1 MEEMYCFEELK
12 KFLNLNGIQVN
23 EPYMPVDPND
33 VDWYDKGKNIE
44 FDKDGI
50 YLIKRNGGKQK
61 VFLYRKNIH
70 NQKSPFHVFC
80 CNKVN
85 KDLIGKVF
93 LCANTGE
100 VPVIVDNK
108 QEKIVDELPICGY
121 CAEKAGLD
129 LSYNSKSY
137 IQLLRKGQSIIDVH
151 KNENLSVYSDDW
163 QEVKEE
169 FLLSKDYKCDRCG
182 IRISDKYDRD
192 AYLFVYHK
200 NHKSND
206 NREGNLQCL
215 CIECLSKVDARSVW
229 INGANKMSLI
239 EFRKKFKKH

>member
-85 KDLIGKVF
+85 
-93 LCANTGE
+93 
-100 VPVIVDNK
+100 
-108 QEKIVDELPICGY
+108 
-121 CAEKAGLD
+121 
-129 LSYNSKSY
+129 
-137 IQLLRKGQSIIDVH
+137 
-151 KNENLSVYSDDW
+151 
-163 QEVKEE
+163 
-169 FLLSKDYKCDRCG
+169 
-182 IRISDKYDRD
+182 
-192 AYLFVYHK
+192 
-200 NHKSND
+200 
-206 NREGNLQCL
+206 REC
-215 CIECLSKVDARSVW
+215 R
-229 INGANKMSLI
+229 
-239 EFRKKFKKH
+239 

>member
-1 MEEMYCFEELK
+1 MILREL
-12 KFLNLNGIQVN
+12 F
-23 EPYMPVDPND
+23 
-33 VDWYDKGKNIE
+33 
-44 FDKDGI
+44 
-50 YLIKRNGGKQK
+50 
-61 VFLYRKNIH
+61 
-70 NQKSPFHVFC
+70 
-80 CNKVN
+80 
-85 KDLIGKVF
+85 
-93 LCANTGE
+93 
-100 VPVIVDNK
+100 K

-200 NHKSND
+200 NHKYND
-206 NREGNLQCL
+206 NREGNLQRL
-215 CIECLSKVDARSVW
+215 CIDCLSKVDARSVW